1 MKLRIPKIKDA
12 QVTKM
17 TVTPTGAIKYMT
29 LESFADEI
37 NLSGVMLDNYA
48 EITIIRIHRW
58 PDAREDA
65 L

>member
-37 NLSGVMLDNYA
+37 NLSGVMLDNNA
-48 EITIIRIHRW
+48 EITIYRIHRW
-58 PDAREDA
+58 PDAREEA

>member
-12 QVTKM
+12 QVIKM
-17 TVTPTGAIKYMT
+17 TVTHTGAIKYMT

-37 NLSGVMLDNYA
+37 NLSGVVLDNYA
-48 EITIIRIHRW
+48 EITINRIHRW
-58 PDAREDA
+58 PDAREEA